1 MKNFK
6 NLLFVALF
14 FITATILGQTKITGT
29 VVDETNQPLPG
40 ASVLVKGTTNGTSTD
55 FNGKFTLQAKSDSGA
70 IVVSFIGY
78 SSKEVVFSSSKNSLT
93 VQLAPD
99 AGSLD
104 EIIVMSSSFAID
116 RKTPVAVST
125 IKAADIE
132 RKLGSQEFP
141 EVLKSTPGVYA
152 TKSGGGFGDGR
163 INLRGFNSE
172 NVAVM
177 INGVPVNDM
186 ENGRVYWS
194 NWAGLSDVTAAM
206 QVQRGLGA
214 SKVAVPSIGGTIN
227 ILSKTS
233 DIKKGGNVMASTGN
247 DGYQKYGF
255 TLSTGLMDNDIA
267 ATVSFARTTGEGYV
281 DGTQFKGYNYFVNFT
296 KNINDNHKLSFTTFG
311 APQRHGQRQNMSTI
325 AAYRNSESGNRF
337 NPDWGYKDGQVTHIE
352 DNFYHKSQTSLNHYW
367 SINDVSSLS
376 TAAYVSYG
384 SGGGGGTAGTNRD
397 LFGVRL
403 GGSDQPVDLDNI
415 VSINRANGALGSEA
429 ILRAS
434 RNDHEWF
441 GVLSTFKTEL
451 ADGLDLIAGVDW
463 RSYTG
468 KHFREVT
475 DLLGGQ
481 YYLDNNNVNNP
492 NAALRV
498 GDKMGY
504 NNDGK
509 VGWLGFF
516 AQLEYGTDNFNAFI
530 STSVQSTSY
539 QRIEYF
545 LYDVSTDAGKD
556 LATSEK
562 INLNG
567 YSIKGGA
574 NFKLDDVQN
583 VFANIGYFERPA
595 TFNAVFNGY
604 NNTKVNSDA
613 ENEKVFSMELGYG
626 LRGEKFAANINL
638 YRTQWK
644 DRTFTRN
651 VRATEAGAEDYTA
664 NLLGVDAL
672 HQGVEF
678 DFTYKYSDKL
688 NFTGM
693 LSLGDWKWDN
703 DLEDVPVFD
712 ENQTQVDTI
721 SLPIEGLRVSD
732 AAQTTAALGML
743 YKFWDKTSVTL
754 DYNYFTDLYARIDV
768 LNYANAS
775 TRPDDSWKAPSYNTM
790 DASLRHGF
798 NLGEFDTTV
807 TFRVNNL
814 FDTEYVADAIDASD
828 PLVFFGFGRTFSL
841 SAKIKF

>member
-6 NLLFVALF
+6 NLLFVAVLF
-14 FITATILGQTKITGT
+14 MSASVLGQAKITGE

-40 ASVLVKGTTNGTSTD
+40 ASVVVKGTTNGTSTD
-55 FNGKFTLQAKSDSGA
+55 FDGKFTLQAGADSGT
-70 IVVSFIGY
+70 IVISFIGFQ
-78 SSKEVVFSSSKNSLT
+78 SKEVSFSSSKTNLG
-93 VQLAPD
+93 VIQLAED
-99 AGSLD
+99 ASLD
-104 EIIVMSSSFAID
+104 EIIVTATSFAID

-194 NWAGLSDVTAAM
+194 NWAGLSDVTSAM

-233 DIKKGGNVMASTGN
+233 DVEKGGNIIASTGN

-255 TLSTGLMDNDIA
+255 TLSTGLMDSGLA
-267 ATVSFARTTGEGYV
+267 ATVSFAKIEGEGYI
-281 DGTQFKGYNYFVNFT
+281 DGTQFKGFNYFVNLS
-296 KNINDNHKLSFTTFG
+296 KEINENHKLSFTSFG

-325 AAYRNSESGNRF
+325 DTYRNAESGNRF
-337 NPDWGYKDGQVTHIE
+337 NPDWGYKNGQVTHIE

-367 SINDVSSLS
+367 TMSDESSLS
-376 TAAYVSYG
+376 TAVYASFG
-384 SGGGGGTAGTNRD
+384 TGGGGGTAGTNRD
-397 LFGVRL
+397 LFGVRI

-415 VSINRANGALGSEA
+415 VEINRANGALGSEA

-441 GVLSTFKTEL
+441 GVLSTFKTKVS
-451 ADGLDLIAGVDW
+451 DKLDLIAGLDW
-463 RSYTG
+463 RTYTG

-481 YYLDNNNVNNP
+481 FYYDDNNVNNP
-492 NAALRV
+492 NAALSV

-516 AQLEYGTDNFNAFI
+516 GQLEYGTDNFNAFV
-530 STSVQSTSY
+530 STSIQKTSY

-545 LYDVSTDAGKD
+545 LYDLSTEAGKD
-556 LATSEK
+556 LATTDK

-574 NFKLDDVQN
+574 NYRLDDVQN

-595 TFNAVFNGY
+595 IFTAVFNGY
-604 NNTKVNSDA
+604 NNTKINADA
-613 ENEKVFSMELGYG
+613 ENEKIFSMELGYG
-626 LRGEKFAANINL
+626 LRGEKFAANVNL
-638 YRTQWK
+638 YRTQWN
-644 DRTFTRN
+644 DRTFTRTI
-651 VRATEAGAEDYTA
+651 RATEPGAEDYTA
-664 NLLGVDAL
+664 NLLGVNAL

-703 DLEDVPVFD
+703 DLDDVPVFD
-712 ENQTQVDTI
+712 EDQNEVDRL
-721 SLPIEGLRVSD
+721 SLPIKGLKVSNS
-732 AAQTTAALGML
+732 AQTTAALGML
-743 YKFWDKTSVTL
+743 YKFWDKTSFTL
-754 DYNYFTDLYARIDV
+754 DYNYFADLYARIDV
-768 LNYANAS
+768 LSYANAS
-775 TRPDDSWKAPSYNTM
+775 TRPTDSWKAPNYSTM

-798 NLGEFDTTV
+798 NVGEFDTTL
-807 TFRVNNL
+807 TLRVNNL